1 MRFGPPTGFGGPVRG
16 IVAWSRILADRE
28 VLCAINTDPAQLQQ
42 AWVTVDATL
51 HQPGD
56 VLGAL
61 SGGAA
66 GAVASLTV
74 EARNGAAAF
83 VVLPPGAFVAY
94 A

>member
-1 MRFGPPTGFGGPVRG
+1 M
-16 IVAWSRILADRE
+16 
-28 VLCAINTDPAQLQQ
+28 
-42 AWVTVDATL
+42 TVDATL